1 MLDKLIE
8 KVGKKTF
15 ATITAA
21 LSAAI
26 VTLIAAIERYFATRK
41 SYNKGRA
48 DEREIW
54 KKEEELWKKRVE
66 EVKQSNRSLWEK
78 YKEIKSLRKEFE
90 DFKNDILIAL
100 ESKPKDWRDGQFVFN
115 YIEES
120 FPGLSRA
127 VQFGKKIDCFYKD
140 DKIDEFIKE
149 AYNIYQEHVN

>member
-1 MLDKLIE
+1 M
-8 KVGKKTF
+8 
-15 ATITAA
+15 IT
-21 LSAAI
+21 
-26 VTLIAAIERYFATRK
+26 
-41 SYNKGRA
+41 
-48 DEREIW
+48 
-54 KKEEELWKKRVE
+54 
-66 EVKQSNRSLWEK
+66 
-78 YKEIKSLRKEFE
+78 FE

-127 VQFGKKIDCFYKD
+127 VQFGKKIDCFYRD